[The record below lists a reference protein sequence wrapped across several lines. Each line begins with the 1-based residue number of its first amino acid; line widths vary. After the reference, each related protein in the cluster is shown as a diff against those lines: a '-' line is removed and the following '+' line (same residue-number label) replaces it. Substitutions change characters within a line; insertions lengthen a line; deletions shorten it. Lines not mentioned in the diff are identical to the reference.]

1 MALFIGIDPGE
12 HTGLAVWDSATR
24 SFRVVATLPLHKAMQ
39 EVHKWTHAAELTCYR
54 KDKPV
59 HVVCEDAR
67 QRTWFAPE
75 RNASEYRGKLMGAGA
90 AKRDVRIWEEFL
102 EDRDVSGS
110 WLESPFL
117 TFEMHKP
124 QKGGTKW
131 PAETFANITGY
142 TGRTSEHSRDAA
154 LLVYGRR

>member
-1 MALFIGIDPGE
+1 MAIFIGIDPGE

-24 SFRVVATLPLHKAMQ
+24 SFRVVATLPIHKAMT
-39 EVHKWTHAAELTCYR
+39 EVLKWAHSPELFGARSNC
-54 KDKPV
+54 KV

-75 RNASEYRGKLMGAGA
+75 RNNSEYRGKLMGAGA
-90 AKRDVRIWEEFL
+90 AKRDARIWEEFL
-102 EDRDVSGS
+102 EDKDVALPYAGR
-110 WLESPFL
+110 EAGL

-131 PAETFANITGY
+131 PAETFAAITGY
-142 TGRTSEHSRDAA
+142 KGRTSEHSRDAA
-154 LLVYGRR
+154 LLVYGR